1 MKELLNNIQEN
12 KKGTKFFL
20 LALFLLLVAVI
31 FFITSLIKFD
41 NSFKVV
47 ENQRKMIESHYNSKI
62 IKLEEEISSLKISKD
77 SIYKIN
83 KLNLNNIL
91 KDNKEID
98 SNFKDESYKLK
109 NIYEEKITFIDTS
122 STNDNFIIFKDYLS
136 K

>member
-31 FFITSLIKFD
+31 FFITSLLKFD

-47 ENQRKMIESHYNSKI
+47 ENQREMIESHYNSKI